1 METVGRFA
9 PSPSGRLHLGNL
21 LCALLVW
28 LSARQKDGRV
38 LLRVEDLDTA
48 RCPRR
53 YSEQMERDLQWLGLD
68 WDIGPGR
75 DNGTGPYYQSQRTE
89 IYQAALETLRE
100 KGLVYPCF
108 CTRAELHAA
117 SAPHREDGQVV
128 YAGTCRGL
136 TPAEIAVRTK
146 TRAPAWRVQ
155 VPDEVIAFEDGHICL
170 LYTSDAADE
179 L

>member
-1 METVGRFA
+1 MESVGRFA

-100 KGLVYPCF
+100 KGLVLHRPYVGRYACSMEMQGMSLSLMKLDD
-108 CTRAELHAA
+108 ELK
-117 SAPHREDGQVV
+117 RLLD
-128 YAGTCRGL
+128 
-136 TPAEIAVRTK
+136 
-146 TRAPAWRVQ
+146 APADSPFFKQ
-155 VPDEVIAFEDGHICL
+155 F
-170 LYTSDAADE
+170 
-179 L
+179 